1 MGPGGPDWLAEFD
14 PDDRA
19 EALSEI
25 RNAVVL
31 TMISEDPDPLRNVL
45 HAWATTAAVMRD
57 PLRRDVHTGPGDE
70 SDYIEATRRSLAM
83 TSGHVR
89 RSGRIGHS

>member
-1 MGPGGPDWLAEFD
+1 LISGFDRGGARPNRCTDLVGPGGPAWLAEFD

-70 SDYIEATRRSLAM
+70 FDYIEPDPP
-83 TSGHVR
+83 
-89 RSGRIGHS
+89 